1 MTTGCTILRA
11 NLQLLH
17 EASQRPSLQLGRKCN
32 SCLVMIV
39 TQLQAWVGYL
49 VGYRRF
55 VGIGSITNKQ
65 LMNFFF
71 RCAYGY
77 ASGASFNHIHYST
90 YPSGLRAQH
99 GPSLH
104 VDYPSSIHWKNR
116 PGCNMWWVPI
126 AEVRFILLLY
136 LLACE

>member
-1 MTTGCTILRA
+1 MHD
-11 NLQLLH
+11 NWLH
-17 EASQRPSLQLGRKCN
+17 RLTRGLHGASQRPSLQLNN

-39 TQLQAWVGYL
+39 PQLQLGRLSCRLPY
-49 VGYRRF
+49 RF

-77 ASGASFNHIHYST
+77 ASGASCNHIHYST

-116 PGCNMWWVPI
+116 PGCNMWRVPI
-126 AEVRFILLLY
+126 AEVRLILLLY
-136 LLACE
+136 LVVCE